1 MSGGQQGAVCS
12 IGGAQGNGQV
22 GQEQEQWEAA
32 LGEAVEMAQ
41 AVTLNPPDFAT
52 DQLKKSL
59 PLEKSL
65 SFPGLS
71 FLISKMEIIKV
82 ATK

>member
-1 MSGGQQGAVCS
+1 MSGGQQG
-12 IGGAQGNGQV
+12 
-22 GQEQEQWEAA
+22 
-32 LGEAVEMAQ
+32 